1 MLYIVLAT
9 LFWATSFPVIDH
21 GISYISPLLFGFLR
35 FAVASL
41 LFALYLMLAGRRVGW
56 RDVVTS
62 PLLIYLALLNG
73 SGYIL
78 QFQAQALTTASKT
91 ALFINTS
98 PIFVALI
105 ERFVY
110 KRRIHP
116 YKVIALILVLSGVF
130 LISTNLSL
138 KDMSSINPGDFM
150 NLGAALIWALFVV
163 GSRRAVER
171 FGEET
176 FNMALYLWA
185 AVLLLPF
192 SFLQEVRFHP
202 AGMIHVVHL
211 ALFCTIIAYMLY
223 SRAVRFVSP
232 TTVAITFT
240 LEVVL
245 ATIISFLWLGERFTP
260 VEGAGAL
267 LVLSGIT
274 VAGLSEGMNHRS
286 AGEDGAV

>member
-1 MLYIVLAT
+1 MRYIVLAT

-41 LFALYLMLAGRRVGW
+41 FFALWLLLTGKSVDW
-56 RDVVTS
+56 RDILS
-62 PLLIYLALLNG
+62 HSLLIYLALLNG
-73 SGYIL
+73 AGYIL
-78 QFQAQALTTASKT
+78 QFQAQSLTTASKT

-110 KRRIHP
+110 GRRLHP
-116 YKVIALILVLSGVF
+116 YKIIALILVFAGVF
-130 LISTNLSL
+130 LISTNLNL
-138 KDMSSINPGDFM
+138 KSIASINPGDLM
-150 NLGAALIWALFVV
+150 NLGAAVIWALFVV
-163 GSRRAVER
+163 GSRGAVER

-185 AVLLLPF
+185 SVLLLPF
-192 SFLQEVRFHP
+192 SFLQEIRFHP
-202 AGMIHVVHL
+202 IGMIHVVHL

-223 SRAVRFVSP
+223 SKAVRIVSS

-245 ATIISFLWLGERFTP
+245 ATIISFLWLGERFTF
-260 VEGAGAL
+260 VEGIGAL
-267 LVLSGIT
+267 LVLAGIT
-274 VAGLSEGMNHRS
+274 MAGISESMNNRT
-286 AGEDGAV
+286 

>member
-1 MLYIVLAT
+1 MRYIVLAT

-41 LFALYLMLAGRRVGW
+41 FFALWLLLTGKSVDW
-56 RDVVTS
+56 RDILS
-62 PLLIYLALLNG
+62 HPILIYLALLNG
-73 SGYIL
+73 AGYIL
-78 QFQAQALTTASKT
+78 QFQAQSLTTASKT

-110 KRRIHP
+110 GRRLHP
-116 YKVIALILVLSGVF
+116 YKIIALILVFAGVF
-130 LISTNLSL
+130 LISTNLNL
-138 KDMSSINPGDFM
+138 KSIASINPGDLM
-150 NLGAALIWALFVV
+150 NLGAAVIWALFVV
-163 GSRRAVER
+163 GSRGAVER

-185 AVLLLPF
+185 AALLLPF
-192 SFLQEVRFHP
+192 SFLQEIRFRP
-202 AGMIHVVHL
+202 IGMIHVVHL

-223 SRAVRFVSP
+223 SKAVRIVSP

-245 ATIISFLWLGERFTP
+245 ATIISFLWLGERFTF
-260 VEGAGAL
+260 VEGIGAL
-267 LVLSGIT
+267 FVLAGIT
-274 VAGLSEGMNHRS
+274 MAGISETMNNRT
-286 AGEDGAV
+286 

>member
-1 MLYIVLAT
+1 MRYIVLAT

-41 LFALYLMLAGRRVGW
+41 FFALWLLLTGKNVDW
-56 RDVVTS
+56 RDILTH

-73 SGYIL
+73 AGYIL
-78 QFQAQALTTASKT
+78 QFQAQSLTTASKT

-110 KRRIHP
+110 GRRLHP
-116 YKVIALILVLSGVF
+116 YKIIALILVFAGVF
-130 LISTNLSL
+130 LISTNLNL
-138 KDMSSINPGDFM
+138 KSIASINPGDLM
-150 NLGAALIWALFVV
+150 NLGAAVIWALFVV
-163 GSRRAVER
+163 GSRGAVER

-185 AVLLLPF
+185 AALLLPF
-192 SFLQEVRFHP
+192 SFLQEIRFHP
-202 AGMIHVVHL
+202 IGMIHVVHL

-223 SRAVRFVSP
+223 SKAVRIVSP

-245 ATIISFLWLGERFTP
+245 ATIISFLWLEERFTF
-260 VEGAGAL
+260 VEGIGAL
-267 LVLSGIT
+267 LVLAGIT
-274 VAGLSEGMNHRS
+274 MAGISESMNNRT
-286 AGEDGAV
+286 

>member
-1 MLYIVLAT
+1 MRYIVLAT

-41 LFALYLMLAGRRVGW
+41 IFALYLLLRGREVGW
-56 RDVVTS
+56 RDILTS
-62 PLLIYLALLNG
+62 PLLIYLSLLNG
-73 SGYIL
+73 AGYIL

-110 KRRIHP
+110 GRRLHP
-116 YKVIALILVLSGVF
+116 YKVVALILVFAGVF
-130 LISTNLSL
+130 LISTNLNLNGITSV
-138 KDMSSINPGDFM
+138 NPGDLM

-163 GSRRAVER
+163 GSRGAVER
-171 FGEET
+171 FGEER

-185 AVLLLPF
+185 AILLLPF
-192 SFLQEVRFHP
+192 SFLQEIRFHP
-202 AGMIHVVHL
+202 VGMLHVVHL
-211 ALFCTIIAYMLY
+211 ALFCTIVAYMLY
-223 SRAVRFVSP
+223 SRAVRIVSP

-245 ATIISFLWLGERFTP
+245 ATVISFLWLGERFTL
-260 VEGAGAL
+260 VEGMGAL

-274 VAGLSEGMNHRS
+274 LAGIAEAVEHRS
-286 AGEDGAV
+286 